1 MTGRFD
7 RVRQIMEEGGLD
19 GVIISNPANRFYL
32 SGFTADDHGPDESSG
47 IMLIGVPDATL
58 YTGSTNLPWAE
69 SEARDCTVAA
79 WKPPWEAFLGGT
91 IAKSGAKRVGFED
104 AALTV
109 ASLDALTAAAG
120 SGVTFIALGHA
131 IDQLRAIK
139 DEAEIAALAAAIHLT
154 DEIFVTATA
163 NLQPGIT
170 ERQLAWKIESEMRE
184 RGAEGPAFPTSGA
197 AGPHGARP
205 HHSATDRPI
214 AAGEP
219 VVIDMGARLAGY
231 AGDLTRTIWIG
242 EPSSRLQ
249 AVYTIVDTA
258 QRAAL
263 AAIRAG
269 MTGQEA
275 DAVARDEITTS
286 GYGDAFVHGL
296 GHGLGIRVHE
306 SPSLGRVSSDRLQPG
321 HVVTVEPGIYLPDWG
336 GVRIEDV
343 AVVEEQG
350 LRVLTGAPKVAP

>member
-1 MTGRFD
+1 
-7 RVRQIMEEGGLD
+7 
-19 GVIISNPANRFYL
+19 
-32 SGFTADDHGPDESSG
+32 
-47 IMLIGVPDATL
+47 
-58 YTGSTNLPWAE
+58 
-69 SEARDCTVAA
+69 
-79 WKPPWEAFLGGT
+79 
-91 IAKSGAKRVGFED
+91 
-104 AALTV
+104 
-109 ASLDALTAAAG
+109 
-120 SGVTFIALGHA
+120 
-131 IDQLRAIK
+131 
-139 DEAEIAALAAAIHLT
+139 
-154 DEIFVTATA
+154 VTATA

-170 ERQLAWKIESEMRE
+170 ERQLAWKIERQMRE
-184 RGAEGPAFPTSGA
+184 NGAEGPAFPTIVAG
-197 AGPHGARP
+197 GPHGARP
-205 HHSATDRPI
+205 HHSATDRAI
-214 AAGEP
+214 EAGEP

-242 EPSSRLQ
+242 EPSPRLQ
-249 AVYTIVDTA
+249 AVYTAVDTA

-275 DAVARDEITTS
+275 DAVARDEITAA

-343 AVVEEQG
+343 GVVEEQG
-350 LRVLTGAPKVAP
+350 LRLLTGAPKVAP